1 MFKLIRRLF
10 RWALY
15 LFIVVVVLAVAA
27 VLLLNTIVKQVAQ
40 SRLRSATGMDVR
52 IGKVDVGLGAPTI
65 AIDDFK
71 VYYPPE
77 AGGSLLLSAPEI
89 YADYDRDA
97 IRAHKLHLKLVRVT
111 LAELDVVQ
119 DKQGRNLEDIAGKSE
134 AVGQAVKKRF
144 PALEFTG
151 LDTLNVTFQKLR
163 LWRLDS
169 PGKVE
174 EVNIGLTNEVFT
186 NLKTTEDW
194 RNMAVMLAARSSAS
208 ASPRNNAPLD
218 LEKLLQ
224 PILSPGKKK

>member
-1 MFKLIRRLF
+1 MFKLIRRLC

-15 LFIVVVVLAVAA
+15 LFIVAVALAVAA
-27 VLLLNTIVKQVAQ
+27 VLLLNTIVKQVVQ
-40 SRLRSATGMDVR
+40 SRLRSETGLDVR

-65 AIDDFK
+65 AMDDFK

-89 YADYDRDA
+89 FAEYDRDA
-97 IRAHKLHLKLVRVT
+97 IRAHRLHLKLVRVT

-119 DKQGRNLEDIAGKSE
+119 DRQGRNLENMAEKGG

-174 EVNIGLTNEVFT
+174 EVNIGLTNELFT
-186 NLKTTEDW
+186 NLKTEEDW

-208 ASPRNNAPLD
+208 ASSRNNAPID
-218 LEKLLQ
+218 LERLLQ
-224 PILSPGKKK
+224 PFLSPGKKK

>member
-1 MFKLIRRLF
+1 
-10 RWALY
+10 
-15 LFIVVVVLAVAA
+15 
-27 VLLLNTIVKQVAQ
+27 
-40 SRLRSATGMDVR
+40 
-52 IGKVDVGLGAPTI
+52 
-65 AIDDFK
+65 
-71 VYYPPE
+71 
-77 AGGSLLLSAPEI
+77 
-89 YADYDRDA
+89 
-97 IRAHKLHLKLVRVT
+97 
-111 LAELDVVQ
+111 
-119 DKQGRNLEDIAGKSE
+119 
-134 AVGQAVKKRF
+134 
-144 PALEFTG
+144 
-151 LDTLNVTFQKLR
+151 VTFQKLR